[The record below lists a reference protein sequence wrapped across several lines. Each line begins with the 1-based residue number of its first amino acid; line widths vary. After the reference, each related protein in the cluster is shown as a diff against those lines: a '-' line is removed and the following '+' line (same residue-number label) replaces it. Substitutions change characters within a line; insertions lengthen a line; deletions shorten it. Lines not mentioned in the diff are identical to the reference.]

1 MNIVIRI
8 QYLKDKTSCLHF
20 GGKTVFFKCTKNP
33 LKIRLKYTYMWDT
46 KKTPNY
52 FFFMNKNEYLQRCG
66 VHNVFVLLFLLTLE
80 QIIRGNLVFDYFFY
94 VLIGQRKSKSANVH
108 CERNL
113 KAIKKYIFILQVP
126 HLVLIHPFSLSSL
139 QQSANWKT
147 KEGTTDAQYQR

>member
-1 MNIVIRI
+1 MNIVICI
-8 QYLKDKTSCLHF
+8 QYLKDKNCLHF
-20 GGKTVFFKCTKNP
+20 GGKTVFFKFKKKSLKNQI
-33 LKIRLKYTYMWDT
+33 KIYVYVRHEKDAQL
-46 KKTPNY
+46 

-66 VHNVFVLLFLLTLE
+66 VHNVFVLLFLLILE

-139 QQSANWKT
+139 QQSAN
-147 KEGTTDAQYQR
+147 